1 MIGIILTAFN
11 FLLLLLVWNFFLKK
25 TILDA
30 HRDELFDLRCQ
41 LRNIFATHNAL
52 GSRSY
57 AQTRSL
63 INAQI
68 ALTENLSILQYVLW
82 KKFTKNEELK
92 GKIVNNNID
101 LQDLKNDELIAA
113 VKKIR
118 SDASFVCSSYMILS
132 SLFLTVMVF
141 ITAFFMGFCWLVKN
155 IFYNF
160 KSIFSVIFK
169 ESTYAKLWEGAIS
182 KTHINQDIVEDASIF
197 LMKKA

>member
-41 LRNIFATHNAL
+41 LRKIFAEHNAL
-52 GSRSY
+52 SSHSY

-82 KKFTKNEELK
+82 KKFTENDALK
-92 GKIVNNNID
+92 EKIVTHNID

-113 VKKIR
+113 VKRIR

-132 SLFLTVMVF
+132 SLFLTILVF
-141 ITAFFMGFCWLVKN
+141 ITAFCMGVAWIVKN
-155 IFYNF
+155 IFHNF
-160 KSIFSVIFK
+160 KSISRVVFR
-169 ESTYAKLWEGAIS
+169 ESAYAKLWEGAIS
-182 KTHINQDIVEDASIF
+182 KTHIDQDIVEDASIF